1 MASSLNKVVLIGNL
15 GRDPEFR
22 STNNGKEIATF
33 TMATSDSWKD
43 RLTGEK
49 KEKTEWHRVVVFNE
63 GLVKVI
69 KNYLKKG
76 NKIYLEGSLQT
87 RKWVDTSG
95 QDKYSTEIIL
105 QNFNANLI
113 LLDSKSSGENL
124 PESKQVTDVNN
135 DFDYS
140 ELDDN
145 IPF

>member
-1 MASSLNKVVLIGNL
+1 MASSLNKVILIGNL

-87 RKWVDTSG
+87 RKWVDNAG
-95 QDKYSTEIIL
+95 QEKYSTEIIL

>member
-1 MASSLNKVVLIGNL
+1 
-15 GRDPEFR
+15 
-22 STNNGKEIATF
+22 
-33 TMATSDSWKD
+33 MATSDSWKD

-87 RKWVDTSG
+87 RKWVDNSG
-95 QDKYSTEIIL
+95 QEKYSTEIVL

-113 LLDSKSSGENL
+113 LLDSKSSGENA
-124 PESKQVTDVNN
+124 PESRQVTDVNN
-135 DFDYS
+135 VFDYS

>member
-1 MASSLNKVVLIGNL
+1 MASSLNKVILIGNL

-22 STNNGKEIATF
+22 STNNGKEIVTF

-76 NKIYLEGSLQT
+76 NKVYLEGSLQT
-87 RKWVDTSG
+87 RKWVDNSG
-95 QDKYSTEIIL
+95 QEKYSTEIIL

-124 PESKQVTDVNN
+124 PESRQVTDVNN